1 MKIFYKT
8 FGEGRTP
15 LIILHGL
22 LGSSDNWLSIAKTLS
37 DDRQVVV
44 VDARNHGQSPHSN
57 EMDYDLMAADVLAL
71 LDELGLAKACVLGH
85 SMGGKTAM
93 YLALNHPDRVAQL
106 VVVDIAPKVYAGDHQ
121 AIFKAMM
128 SVPVGEMD
136 TRHAVEEH
144 LAAAIPSKPVRL
156 FVMKNLG
163 RTEAGNFFWQINLQA
178 LWHHYET
185 LLGFPEVFQGASY
198 AGPALF
204 IRGQL
209 SNYITP
215 SDEPEI
221 RQFFPAAQFSSIPD
235 AGHWLHAEQPL
246 TFTNAVRDFLK

>member
-1 MKIFYKT
+1 MKLYYQT
-8 FGEGRTP
+8 FGEGGTP

-22 LGSSDNWLSIAKTLS
+22 LGTSDNWLTIAKSLS
-37 DDRQVVV
+37 DDRQVVIA
-44 VDARNHGQSPHSN
+44 DARNHGQSPHSH
-57 EMDYDLMAADVLAL
+57 EIDYDLMAADAVAL
-71 LDELGLAKACVLGH
+71 VDKLGFTGACILGH

-93 YLALNHPDRVAQL
+93 CLALNHPGRVEKL
-106 VVVDIAPKVYAGDHQ
+106 VVADIAPKRYAGDHKEV
-121 AIFKAMM
+121 FKAMM
-128 SVPVGEMD
+128 SAPVGEMD
-136 TRHAVEEH
+136 SRKAVEEH
-144 LAAAIPSKPVRL
+144 LALAIPSKPVRL

-163 RTEAGNFFWQINLQA
+163 RTEAGNFFWKPNLNS

-185 LLGFPEVFQGASY
+185 LLGFPTVFEGATY
-198 AGPALF
+198 TGPALF

-221 RQFFPAAQFSSIPD
+221 RKLFPAAQFISIPD

-246 TFTNAVRDFLK
+246 AFTNAVRGFLK